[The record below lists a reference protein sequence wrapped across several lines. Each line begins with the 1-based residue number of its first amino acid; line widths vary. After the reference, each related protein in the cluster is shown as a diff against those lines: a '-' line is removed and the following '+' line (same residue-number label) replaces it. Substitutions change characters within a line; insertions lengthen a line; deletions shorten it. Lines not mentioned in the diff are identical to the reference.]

1 MSKEVYVLDSCA
13 LIAYLRNEEGI
24 LNLIETFKK
33 AIEKSC
39 VINIHSASV
48 AEVYY
53 DSLRVSGKIK
63 ADRILK
69 DLDSLPLIRL
79 NSLSIT
85 FIRKIGYFKVN
96 HKVSFAD
103 CIILAL
109 ASVKK
114 AIVISSDHHEFD
126 AIKKTKDLSFHWIR

>member
-13 LIAYLRNEEGI
+13 LIAYLRNEEGT

-39 VINIHSASV
+39 VIYIHSASV

-63 ADRILK
+63 ADSILK

-85 FIRKIGYFKVN
+85 FIKKIGYFKVN

-103 CIILAL
+103 CFVLAL
-109 ASVKK
+109 ASIKK

-126 AIKKTKDLSFHWIR
+126 SLEKLGILPFNWIR

>member
-13 LIAYLRNEEGI
+13 LIAYLRNEEGT

-39 VINIHSASV
+39 VIYIHSASV

-63 ADRILK
+63 ADSILK

-85 FIRKIGYFKVN
+85 FIKKIGYFKVN
-96 HKVSFAD
+96 YKVSFAD
-103 CIILAL
+103 CFVLAL
-109 ASVKK
+109 ASIKK

-126 AIKKTKDLSFHWIR
+126 SLEKLGILPFNWIR